1 MFGPWLDHVWTMFRP
16 CSDHVWASLRHI
28 WAMFGRCLDHVW
40 AMPGSCLGHVWTMFG
55 PCLGYVW
62 TMFRS
67 FVVSFLGRFCA
78 VVGPLLGHVFT
89 MFGPGALTYL
99 RWYIARPAIIGTVP
113 CIYIYISMCS
123 QWVSSCRVEWQ
134 CTSACVPCSVSLGQC
149 HSAAVPVRASG
160 RSQLPVPAAG
170 AQHQAAAFA
179 EASSLFKTPHVFIG
193 RIIMV
198 KFRCFYIDTCA

>member
-1 MFGPWLDHVWTMFRP
+1 MVGP
-16 CSDHVWASLRHI
+16 
-28 WAMFGRCLDHVW
+28 CLDHVW
-40 AMPGSCLGHVWTMFG
+40 AMFGPCLGQFETYLGHVWAMSGPCLGDAWVMFG
-55 PCLGYVW
+55 PCLDHVRTVFGLCLDNVSVICCVISGTLLSRYWAIVGACFYHVW
-62 TMFRS
+62 TRGVDLPT
-67 FVVSFLGRFCA
+67 VVYCQTSYYWDSA
-78 VVGPLLGHVFT
+78 VV
-89 MFGPGALTYL
+89 
-99 RWYIARPAIIGTVP
+99 
-113 CIYIYISMCS
+113 YIYISMCS

-170 AQHQAAAFA
+170 AQHQTAAFA